1 MDPRM
6 MQPRGQAGMYDM
18 GEDEQMMPPRPGTM
32 PPQPDPGAE
41 DGGMMRHQP
50 QQMPGQ
56 GRNQMMSA
64 AHEASESPMQ
74 EASEPEHDESMEGQG
89 GGGYSDLTADTV
101 FEPDDRVQYVLWNR
115 FSMAD
120 EAEVDMLDQMVTP
133 ENLPLWLKFFPELA
147 ELLHQASAMDAVM
160 GMGQEDIMQQ
170 YGGMPQGQPAGA
182 QSVMMPQ
189 QAPQASGLAAQ
200 RF

>member
-1 MDPRM
+1 M
-6 MQPRGQAGMYDM
+6 MTPRGQAGMYDM

-41 DGGMMRHQP
+41 DGGRMMPPQP

-56 GRNQMMSA
+56 GGNQMMSA
-64 AHEASESPMQ
+64 AHEATESPMQ
-74 EASEPEHDESMEGQG
+74 EMAEPEHDESMEGQG
-89 GGGYSDLTADTV
+89 SDSGSDLTAETV
-101 FEPDDRVQYVLWNR
+101 WEPDARVQHVLWNR
-115 FSMAD
+115 FSLAD

-182 QSVMMPQ
+182 PIQ

-200 RF
+200 RY